1 MHKKGNKVIYLFVSD
16 TRDTSSVGIAM
27 HHLNFPRR
35 KDAYGSR
42 LRNPEYRNKLFRSE
56 VDAGAAC
63 RRGAAVTSLRHGG
76 EESSA
81 ASQT

>member
-1 MHKKGNKVIYLFVSD
+1 MHKKGNIVYTFVSD

-27 HHLNFPRR
+27 HHLNSPRR

-56 VDAGAAC
+56 VDAGATC

-81 ASQT
+81 SQT